1 MRLFIIIMLHILLS
15 AMPVETL
22 QAQDTTAEQQQIS
35 GKRAFIEGITA
46 FENENYEQAVE
57 LLSLAYTRLPEQG
70 GISLSLADAY
80 FQLGD
85 LSNATYYAEQATKLD
100 PANKWYH
107 LKLAEIYR
115 QSGNNTEAVN
125 ELEIILEHHPDD
137 LQVVQQLAEAY
148 ASRGEYAASNQM
160 YNRLLKKQGAS
171 IPVLL
176 QKLQNFDRL
185 NMKDSVITQLEQIRE
200 LDPDNLSTLQVISDY
215 YLEMGQTEKA
225 KSILEQALQQNSR
238 DPQTL
243 IMLADLYANEAE
255 WERVGSLLENV
266 ISDPVVEPEAKLTI
280 ARYILSQYQQDS
292 SNRLLIDATSKV
304 LQTFIESEP
313 DYARAHALSADFFIE
328 TQQIEKALDALKK
341 TTELTPSNGDAW
353 RQRLQILMSD
363 QQYREVIDLAP
374 RADEMVPQD
383 PFILYFWGSAY
394 LAEEQYKHAVEKLAV
409 AADLPA
415 RGNFKTVV
423 YTNLA
428 DTYAALNEWEDAFK
442 AYEMALSM
450 DDRNDTALNNY
461 AYYLALQKQQLDKAE
476 TMALKALKLSNNQS
490 RGTYLDTVGWIYYQ
504 KEEFERAVTYI
515 QKAVEAGETSAEV
528 MEHLGDVYH
537 KLDKPDLAREWWQN
551 AFQKDSTRTHLQ
563 DKISQ

>member
-1 MRLFIIIMLHILLS
+1 MRLFIIFTLYILLS
-15 AMPVETL
+15 AMPVETV
-22 QAQDTTAEQQQIS
+22 QAQDATTEQQQIS
-35 GKRAFIEGITA
+35 GKKAFIEGITA

-57 LLSLAYTRLPEQG
+57 LFSFAYTHLPEQG
-70 GISLSLADAY
+70 GISLALADAY
-80 FQLGD
+80 FQMGD

-100 PANKWYH
+100 PVNKWYH
-107 LKLAEIYR
+107 LKLVEIYR
-115 QSGNNTEAVN
+115 QAGNISEAIN
-125 ELEIILEHHPDD
+125 ELETILEHHPDD
-137 LQVVQQLAEAY
+137 SQVLRQLAEAY
-148 ASRGEYAASNQM
+148 ASQGEYTASNQI
-160 YNRLLKKQGAS
+160 YNRLLKIQGSAVP
-171 IPVLL
+171 ILI
-176 QKLQNFDRL
+176 QKLQNFDQL

-200 LDPDNLSTLQVISDY
+200 LDPDNLSTLQVLSDY
-215 YLEMGQTEKA
+215 YLEMGQIEKA

-243 IMLADLYANEAE
+243 IMLADLYASGAE
-255 WERVGSLLENV
+255 WKQVGSLLEDV

-292 SNRLLIDATSKV
+292 SNRLLIDATSNV

-363 QQYREVIDLAP
+363 QQYQRVIGLASQ
-374 RADEMVPQD
+374 ADEMVPQD

-394 LAEEQYKHAVEKLAV
+394 LAEGQYKQAVEKLAE

-415 RGNFKTVV
+415 RRNFKTVV
-423 YTNLA
+423 YTNLG
-428 DTYAALNEWEDAFK
+428 DSYAGLNRWEDAFK
-442 AYEMALSM
+442 AYELALSM
-450 DDRNDTALNNY
+450 DNRNDTALNNY
-461 AYYLALQKQQLDKAE
+461 AYYLSLQKRQLDKAE
-476 TMALKALKLSNNQS
+476 NMALEALELSNNQS

-504 KEEFERAVTYI
+504 KEEFEKAETYI
-515 QKAVEAGETSAEV
+515 RKAVEAGETSAEV

-537 KLDKPDLAREWWQN
+537 KLDQHDLAKEWWKK
-551 AFQKDSTRTHLQ
+551 AFQKDNSRTHLK
-563 DKISQ
+563 DKITQ